1 MHAGLYSKRK
11 PTRKSN
17 PDLHYRFAMT
27 EAVQLFESQRAQIN
41 FTIVHFVNVWG
52 AEDQSVKEI
61 TAKLNSMKTYIE
73 QKMNTLKAQLE
84 GDFTPRKY

>member
-1 MHAGLYSKRK
+1 
-11 PTRKSN
+11 
-17 PDLHYRFAMT
+17 MT
-27 EAVQLFESQRAQIN
+27 EAVQLFETQTVQIN

-73 QKMNTLKAQLE
+73 QKMNALKAQLE
-84 GDFTPRKY
+84 RVITPRKY